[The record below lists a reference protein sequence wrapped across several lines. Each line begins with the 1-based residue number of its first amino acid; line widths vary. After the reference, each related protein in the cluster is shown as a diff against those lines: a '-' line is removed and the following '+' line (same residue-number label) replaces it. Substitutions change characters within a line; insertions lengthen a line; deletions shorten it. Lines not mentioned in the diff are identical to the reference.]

1 MIHPAR
7 GTDGITMGK
16 PLRPVFRI
24 LLFCL
29 LIASLGTWGL
39 LQYEAHQLARQT
51 DADAY
56 SQIEE
61 GLYQGRAVVEPP
73 PGTGAVLNLCESKD
87 PYECDVHRWVPIP
100 DAAPAPSL
108 AWLRQQVAF
117 VAEQREAGRTVYV
130 HCAAGVSRSG
140 MVVVAYEMKKHGW
153 SHDEALAFV
162 RTRRPVTNPNP
173 AFRELLLEWEK
184 ELKQAGVGPPEQ

>member
-1 MIHPAR
+1 ML
-7 GTDGITMGK
+7 MGK

-24 LLFCL
+24 LLFSL
-29 LIASLGTWGL
+29 LVASLGTWAL
-39 LQYEAHQLARQT
+39 LQYEAHQLARQN
-51 DADAY
+51 DGDAY

-61 GLYQGRAVVEPP
+61 GLYQGRQVHEPP
-73 PGTGAVLNLCESKD
+73 PGTAAVLNLCDRPD
-87 PYECDVHRWVPIP
+87 PYACDVHRWVPIP

-108 AWLRQQVAF
+108 EWLRQQVAF
-117 VAEQREAGRTVYV
+117 LDEQHAAGKTVYV

-153 SHDEALAFV
+153 SRDEALRFV

-173 AFRELLLEWEK
+173 AFCELLLEWEK
-184 ELKQAGVGPPEQ
+184 ELGVTKQQ